1 MKVLAITQARYGS
14 TRLPAK
20 ILKEVNGKTLLEI
33 HLRRIL
39 QAKTI
44 DKLKI
49 ATTDEEG
56 SKFIVAVA
64 DKVGCKYHK
73 GSVDDVLSRF
83 YDTAAPEKPDYVIRF
98 TSDCPLI
105 DPTVIDDVVNFA
117 ISHPEYDYVHTDPK
131 QFPDGLDTEVMKFS
145 ALEKTF
151 KESDLKSERE
161 HVTSHIWENG
171 TAKGGT
177 LFKTYDFPN
186 KEGEYNAND
195 YRLTIDEPE
204 DFEVLKTLIDNLGE
218 DKYWKTYIDY
228 LMEHKDLYA
237 INSKFGYN
245 EGYAKSLKNDSKIS
259 K

>member
-20 ILKEVNGKTLLEI
+20 ILKEVNGTTLLEI

-56 SKFIVAVA
+56 SKFIVAIA
-64 DKVGCKYHK
+64 DKVGVEYFK

-83 YDTAAPEKPDYVIRF
+83 YGTAAPEKPDFVVRL

-105 DPTVIDDVVNFA
+105 DPTVIDAVVNFC
-117 ISHPEYDYVHTDPK
+117 IEGDYDYASTDPDT
-131 QFPDGLDTEVMKFS
+131 FPDGLDTEVMKFS
-145 ALEKTF
+145 VLEKAY
-151 KESDLKSERE
+151 KEANLTSERE
-161 HVTSHIWENG
+161 HVTPFIWKNG
-171 TAKGGT
+171 TNRGGT
-177 LFKTYDFPN
+177 IFRTGRYVNPR
-186 KEGEYNAND
+186 GEYNAND
-195 YRLTIDEPE
+195 NRITIDEPE
-204 DFEVLKTLIDNLGE
+204 DFEVIKALIQNLGV
-218 DKYWKTYIDY
+218 DKNWKEYIDY
-228 LMEHKDLYA
+228 LYA
-237 INSKFGYN
+237 HPDIKALNSRFKNN
-245 EGYAKSLKNDSKIS
+245 EGYEKSIKNDKKI